1 MVMNPTKSRQSIPAN
16 RYQNRYDISNK
27 YSRNTPHIRGLFL
40 RHTLTIEER
49 FPVDAYLTTMQILGL
64 AIGGMCHSLLGSI
77 KVPLANKLNIK
88 EDKVGALVSAFGF
101 TMIPMAF
108 VAGIMTDEIG
118 RDLVMGIALGI
129 MICSVLVLANA
140 KTYTAAV
147 IAVLLLGTGWS
158 ALVNVLNTLQEPAFL
173 PFFDEGTPLSSA
185 MNLGDFVFGVGA
197 FVMPI
202 ATAFLL
208 AKVGLEKTFSWFAV
222 LMAIPLVF
230 VFFVNWELLKPDT
243 TTVINDWW
251 RMLLTDS
258 VVLICCIAFFF
269 HVPTEACV
277 ALWATT
283 LMKDR
288 GVTDRKAST
297 LLSVFWLVFT
307 VSRLVAALLM
317 PAGMDHAILI
327 VLAVACTVVTL
338 GLALSRSQQI
348 TVGCVILLGAIMGP
362 IFPIL
367 IAQLVGHVGENIDKR
382 LNGRAIGLFFCIGGI
397 GWALMPLIA
406 GKVAAKAS
414 VQKAFFLIS
423 AGAACLTALTFI
435 LSKQ

>member
-1 MVMNPTKSRQSIPAN
+1 MDT
-16 RYQNRYDISNK
+16 
-27 YSRNTPHIRGLFL
+27 
-40 RHTLTIEER
+40 
-49 FPVDAYLTTMQILGL
+49 YLTTMQILGL

-77 KVPLANKLNIK
+77 KVPLADRLNIK

-108 VAGIMTDEIG
+108 AAGIMADEIG

-158 ALVNVLNTLQEPAFL
+158 ALVNVLNALQGPAFL
-173 PFFDEGTPLSSA
+173 PFFGKDAPLSSA
-185 MNLGDFVFGVGA
+185 MNLGDFVFGAGA

-208 AKVGLEKTFSWFAV
+208 VKVGLKKTFSWFAV
-222 LMAIPLVF
+222 LMAISLVC
-230 VFFVNWELLKPDT
+230 VFFVDWEVLKPDT
-243 TTVINDWW
+243 TQVIDNWLEV
-251 RMLLTDS
+251 LLTDS

-288 GVTDRKAST
+288 GVTDGKAST

-317 PAGMDHAILI
+317 PAGMDHTILI
-327 VLAVACTVVTL
+327 VLAMTCTAATL
-338 GLALSRSQQI
+338 GLALSRSQQT
-348 TVGCVILLGAIMGP
+348 TVRWIILLGAIMGP

-367 IAQLVGHVGENIDKR
+367 IAQLVGHVGGNIDAQ
-382 LNGRAIGLFFCIGGI
+382 LIGRAIGLFFCIGGI
-397 GWALMPLIA
+397 GWALMPLIV
-406 GKVAAKAS
+406 GKVAVKVS

-423 AGAACLTALTFI
+423 AGAACLTILTFI
-435 LSKQ
+435 LSRQSI

>member
-1 MVMNPTKSRQSIPAN
+1 
-16 RYQNRYDISNK
+16 
-27 YSRNTPHIRGLFL
+27 
-40 RHTLTIEER
+40 
-49 FPVDAYLTTMQILGL
+49 MQILGL

-77 KVPLANKLNIK
+77 KVPLADRLNIK

-108 VAGIMTDEIG
+108 AAGIMADEIG

-158 ALVNVLNTLQEPAFL
+158 ALVNVLNALQGPAFL
-173 PFFDEGTPLSSA
+173 PFFGKDAPLSSA
-185 MNLGDFVFGVGA
+185 MNLGDFVFGAGA

-208 AKVGLEKTFSWFAV
+208 VKVGLKKTFSWFAV
-222 LMAIPLVF
+222 LMAISLVC
-230 VFFVNWELLKPDT
+230 VFFVDWEVLKPDT
-243 TTVINDWW
+243 TQVIDNWL
-251 RMLLTDS
+251 MVLLTDP

-288 GVTDRKAST
+288 GVTDGKAST

-317 PAGMDHAILI
+317 PAGMDHTILI
-327 VLAVACTVVTL
+327 VLAMTCTAATL
-338 GLALSRSQQI
+338 GLALSRSQQT
-348 TVGCVILLGAIMGP
+348 TVRWIILLGAIMGP

-367 IAQLVGHVGENIDKR
+367 IAQLVGHVGGNIDAQ
-382 LNGRAIGLFFCIGGI
+382 LIGRAIGLFFCIGGI
-397 GWALMPLIA
+397 GWALMPLIV
-406 GKVAAKAS
+406 GKVAVKVS

-423 AGAACLTALTFI
+423 AGAACLTILTFI
-435 LSKQ
+435 LSRQSI

>member
-1 MVMNPTKSRQSIPAN
+1 
-16 RYQNRYDISNK
+16 
-27 YSRNTPHIRGLFL
+27 
-40 RHTLTIEER
+40 
-49 FPVDAYLTTMQILGL
+49 MQILGL

-77 KVPLANKLNIK
+77 KVPLADRLNIK

-108 VAGIMTDEIG
+108 AAGIMADEIG

-158 ALVNVLNTLQEPAFL
+158 ALVNVLNALQGPAFL
-173 PFFDEGTPLSSA
+173 PFFGENTPLSSA
-185 MNLGDFVFGVGA
+185 MNLGDFVFGAGA

-208 AKVGLEKTFSWFAV
+208 VKVGLKKTFSWFAV
-222 LMAIPLVF
+222 LMAISLVC
-230 VFFVNWELLKPDT
+230 VFFVDWEVLKPDT
-243 TTVINDWW
+243 TQVIDNWL
-251 RMLLTDS
+251 MVLLTDP

-288 GVTDRKAST
+288 GVTDGKAST

-317 PAGMDHAILI
+317 PAGMDHTILI
-327 VLAVACTVVTL
+327 VLAVTCTAATL
-338 GLALSRSQQI
+338 GLALSRSQQT
-348 TVGCVILLGAIMGP
+348 TVRWIILLGAIMGP

-367 IAQLVGHVGENIDKR
+367 IAQLVGHVGGNIDAQ
-382 LNGRAIGLFFCIGGI
+382 LIGRAIGLFFCIGGI
-397 GWALMPLIA
+397 GWALMPLIV
-406 GKVAAKAS
+406 GKVAVKAS
-414 VQKAFFLIS
+414 VQKAFLLIS
-423 AGAACLTALTFI
+423 AGAACLTILTFI
-435 LSKQ
+435 LSRQSI

>member
-1 MVMNPTKSRQSIPAN
+1 MDT
-16 RYQNRYDISNK
+16 
-27 YSRNTPHIRGLFL
+27 
-40 RHTLTIEER
+40 
-49 FPVDAYLTTMQILGL
+49 YLTTMQILGL

-77 KVPLANKLNIK
+77 KVPLATKLNIK

-108 VAGIMTDEIG
+108 AAGIMADEIG

-158 ALVNVLNTLQEPAFL
+158 ALVNVLNALQGPAFL
-173 PFFDEGTPLSSA
+173 PFFGENTPLSSA
-185 MNLGDFVFGVGA
+185 MNLGDFVFGAGA

-208 AKVGLEKTFSWFAV
+208 VKVGLKKTFSWFAV
-222 LMAIPLVF
+222 LMAISLVC
-230 VFFVNWELLKPDT
+230 VFFVDWEVLKPDT
-243 TTVINDWW
+243 TQVIDNWL
-251 RMLLTDS
+251 MVLLTDP

-288 GVTDRKAST
+288 GVTDGKAST

-317 PAGMDHAILI
+317 PAGMDHTILI
-327 VLAVACTVVTL
+327 VLAVTCTVATL
-338 GLALSRSQQI
+338 GLALSRSQQT
-348 TVGCVILLGAIMGP
+348 TVRWIILLGAIMGP

-367 IAQLVGHVGENIDKR
+367 IAQLVGHVGGNIDAQ
-382 LNGRAIGLFFCIGGI
+382 LIGRAIGLFFCIGGI
-397 GWALMPLIA
+397 GWALMPLIV
-406 GKVAAKAS
+406 GKVAVKAS
-414 VQKAFFLIS
+414 VQKAFLLIS
-423 AGAACLTALTFI
+423 AGAACLTILTFI
-435 LSKQ
+435 LSRQSI

>member
-1 MVMNPTKSRQSIPAN
+1 
-16 RYQNRYDISNK
+16 
-27 YSRNTPHIRGLFL
+27 
-40 RHTLTIEER
+40 
-49 FPVDAYLTTMQILGL
+49 MQILGL

-77 KVPLANKLNIK
+77 KVPLADRLNIK

-108 VAGIMTDEIG
+108 AAGIMADEIG

-158 ALVNVLNTLQEPAFL
+158 ALVNVLNALQGPAFL
-173 PFFDEGTPLSSA
+173 PFFGKDAPLSSA
-185 MNLGDFVFGVGA
+185 MNLGDFVFGAGA

-208 AKVGLEKTFSWFAV
+208 VKVGLKKTFSWFAV
-222 LMAIPLVF
+222 LMAISLVC
-230 VFFVNWELLKPDT
+230 VFFVDWEVLKPDT
-243 TTVINDWW
+243 TQVIDNWLEV
-251 RMLLTDS
+251 LLTDS

-288 GVTDRKAST
+288 GVTDGKAST

-317 PAGMDHAILI
+317 PAGMDHTILI
-327 VLAVACTVVTL
+327 VLAMTCTAATL
-338 GLALSRSQQI
+338 GLALSRSQQT
-348 TVGCVILLGAIMGP
+348 TVRWIILLGAIMGP

-367 IAQLVGHVGENIDKR
+367 IAQLVGHVGGNIDAQ
-382 LNGRAIGLFFCIGGI
+382 LIGRAIGLFFCIGGI
-397 GWALMPLIA
+397 GWALMPLIV
-406 GKVAAKAS
+406 GKVAVKVS

-423 AGAACLTALTFI
+423 AGAACLTILTFI
-435 LSKQ
+435 LSRQSI

>member
-1 MVMNPTKSRQSIPAN
+1 
-16 RYQNRYDISNK
+16 
-27 YSRNTPHIRGLFL
+27 
-40 RHTLTIEER
+40 
-49 FPVDAYLTTMQILGL
+49 MQILGL

-77 KVPLANKLNIK
+77 KVPLADRLNIK

-108 VAGIMTDEIG
+108 AAGIMADEIG

-129 MICSVLVLANA
+129 RICSVLVLANA

-158 ALVNVLNTLQEPAFL
+158 ALVNVLNALQGPAFL
-173 PFFDEGTPLSSA
+173 PFFGENTPLSSA
-185 MNLGDFVFGVGA
+185 MNLGDFVFGAGA

-208 AKVGLEKTFSWFAV
+208 VKVGLKKTFSWFAV
-222 LMAIPLVF
+222 LMAISLVC
-230 VFFVNWELLKPDT
+230 VFFVDWEVLKPDT
-243 TTVINDWW
+243 TQVIDNWL
-251 RMLLTDS
+251 MVLLTDP

-288 GVTDRKAST
+288 GVTDGKAST

-317 PAGMDHAILI
+317 PAGMDHTILI
-327 VLAVACTVVTL
+327 VLAVTCTAATL
-338 GLALSRSQQI
+338 GLALSRSQQT
-348 TVGCVILLGAIMGP
+348 TVRWIILLGAIMGP

-367 IAQLVGHVGENIDKR
+367 IAQLVGHVGGNIDAQ
-382 LNGRAIGLFFCIGGI
+382 LIGRAIGLFFCIGGI
-397 GWALMPLIA
+397 GWALMPLIV
-406 GKVAAKAS
+406 GKVAVKAS
-414 VQKAFFLIS
+414 VQKAFLLIS
-423 AGAACLTALTFI
+423 AGAACLTILTFI
-435 LSKQ
+435 LSRQSI

>member
-1 MVMNPTKSRQSIPAN
+1 
-16 RYQNRYDISNK
+16 
-27 YSRNTPHIRGLFL
+27 
-40 RHTLTIEER
+40 
-49 FPVDAYLTTMQILGL
+49 MQILGL

-77 KVPLANKLNIK
+77 KVPLANRLNIK

-108 VAGIMTDEIG
+108 AAGIMADEIG

-158 ALVNVLNTLQEPAFL
+158 ALVNVLNALQGSAFL
-173 PFFDEGTPLSSA
+173 PFFGEDAPLSSA
-185 MNLGDFVFGVGA
+185 MNLGDFVFGAGA
-197 FVMPI
+197 FFMPI

-208 AKVGLEKTFSWFAV
+208 AKVGLKKTFSWFAV
-222 LMAIPLVF
+222 LMAISLVF
-230 VFFVNWELLKPDT
+230 VFFVDWEVLKPDT
-243 TTVINDWW
+243 TQVIDNWLEV
-251 RMLLTDS
+251 LLTDS

-288 GVTDRKAST
+288 GVTDGKAST

-317 PAGMDHAILI
+317 PAGMDHTILI
-327 VLAVACTVVTL
+327 VLAVTCTVATL
-338 GLALSRSQQI
+338 GLALSRSQQT
-348 TVGCVILLGAIMGP
+348 TVRWIILLGAIMGP

-367 IAQLVGHVGENIDKR
+367 IAQLIGHVGENIDAQ
-382 LNGRAIGLFFCIGGI
+382 LIGRAIGLFFCIGGI
-397 GWALMPLIA
+397 GWALMPLIV
-406 GKVAAKAS
+406 GKVAAKVS

-423 AGAACLTALTFI
+423 AGAACLTILTFI
-435 LSKQ
+435 LSRQSI

>member
-1 MVMNPTKSRQSIPAN
+1 MDT
-16 RYQNRYDISNK
+16 
-27 YSRNTPHIRGLFL
+27 
-40 RHTLTIEER
+40 
-49 FPVDAYLTTMQILGL
+49 YLTTMQILGL

-77 KVPLANKLNIK
+77 KVPLADRLNIK

-108 VAGIMTDEIG
+108 AAGIMADEIG

-158 ALVNVLNTLQEPAFL
+158 ALVNVLNALQGPAFL
-173 PFFDEGTPLSSA
+173 PFFGENTPLSSA
-185 MNLGDFVFGVGA
+185 MNLGDFVFGAGA

-208 AKVGLEKTFSWFAV
+208 VKVGLKKTFSWFAV
-222 LMAIPLVF
+222 LMAISLVC
-230 VFFVNWELLKPDT
+230 VFFVDWEVLKPDT
-243 TTVINDWW
+243 TQVIDNWLEV
-251 RMLLTDS
+251 LLTDS

-288 GVTDRKAST
+288 GVTDGKAST

-317 PAGMDHAILI
+317 PAGMDHTILI
-327 VLAVACTVVTL
+327 VLAMTCTAATL
-338 GLALSRSQQI
+338 GLALSRSQQT
-348 TVGCVILLGAIMGP
+348 TVRWIILLGAIMGP

-367 IAQLVGHVGENIDKR
+367 IAQLVGHVGGNIDAQ
-382 LNGRAIGLFFCIGGI
+382 LIGRAIGLFFCIGGI
-397 GWALMPLIA
+397 GWALMPLIV
-406 GKVAAKAS
+406 GKVAVKAS
-414 VQKAFFLIS
+414 VQKAFLLIS
-423 AGAACLTALTFI
+423 AGAACLTILTFI
-435 LSKQ
+435 LSRQSI

>member
-1 MVMNPTKSRQSIPAN
+1 
-16 RYQNRYDISNK
+16 
-27 YSRNTPHIRGLFL
+27 
-40 RHTLTIEER
+40 
-49 FPVDAYLTTMQILGL
+49 VDTYLTTMQILGL

-77 KVPLANKLNIK
+77 KVPLATRLNIK

-108 VAGIMTDEIG
+108 AAGIMADEIG

-158 ALVNVLNTLQEPAFL
+158 ALVNVLNALQGPAFL
-173 PFFDEGTPLSSA
+173 PFFGENTPLSSA
-185 MNLGDFVFGVGA
+185 MNLGDFVFGAGA

-208 AKVGLEKTFSWFAV
+208 VKVGLKKTFSWFAV
-222 LMAIPLVF
+222 LMAISLVC
-230 VFFVNWELLKPDT
+230 VFFVDWEVLKPDT
-243 TTVINDWW
+243 TQVIDNWL
-251 RMLLTDS
+251 MVLLTDP

-288 GVTDRKAST
+288 GVTDGKAST

-317 PAGMDHAILI
+317 PAGMDHTILI
-327 VLAVACTVVTL
+327 VLAVTCTAATL
-338 GLALSRSQQI
+338 GLALSRSQQT
-348 TVGCVILLGAIMGP
+348 TVRWIILLGAIMGP

-367 IAQLVGHVGENIDKR
+367 IAQLVGHVGGNIDAQ
-382 LNGRAIGLFFCIGGI
+382 LIGRAIGLFFCIGGI
-397 GWALMPLIA
+397 GWALMPLIV
-406 GKVAAKAS
+406 GKVAVKAS
-414 VQKAFFLIS
+414 VQKAFLLIS
-423 AGAACLTALTFI
+423 AGAACLTILTFI
-435 LSKQ
+435 LSRQSI

>member
-1 MVMNPTKSRQSIPAN
+1 MDT
-16 RYQNRYDISNK
+16 
-27 YSRNTPHIRGLFL
+27 
-40 RHTLTIEER
+40 
-49 FPVDAYLTTMQILGL
+49 YLTTMQILGL

-108 VAGIMTDEIG
+108 VAGIMADEIG
-118 RDLVMGIALGI
+118 RELVMGIALGI

-158 ALVNVLNTLQEPAFL
+158 ALVNVLNTLQGAAFL
-173 PFFDEGTPLSSA
+173 RFFADNTPLSSA
-185 MNLGDFVFGVGA
+185 MNLGDFVFGAGA

-208 AKVGLEKTFSWFAV
+208 VKVGLKKTFSWFAV
-222 LMAIPLVF
+222 LMAISLVF
-230 VFFVNWELLKPDT
+230 VFFVDWESLKPVT
-243 TTVINDWW
+243 TTVIDDWLT
-251 RMLLTDS
+251 MLLTDP

-288 GVTDRKAST
+288 GVTDRNAST
-297 LLSVFWLVFT
+297 LLSVFWLTFT
-307 VSRLVAALLM
+307 FSRLVAALLM
-317 PAGMDHAILI
+317 PVGMDHMI
-327 VLAVACTVVTL
+327 VIILAVICTVATL
-338 GLALSRSQQI
+338 GLALSRSQKI
-348 TVGCVILLGAIMGP
+348 TVGWIILLGAIMGP

-367 IAQLVGHVGENIDKR
+367 IAQLYGHVHNINEQ
-382 LNGRAIGLFFCIGGI
+382 LVGRAVGLFFCIGGI

-406 GKVAAKAS
+406 GKVAAKTS
-414 VQKAFFLIS
+414 IQKAFFLIS
-423 AGAACLTALTFI
+423 VGAACLTVLTII
-435 LSKQ
+435 LSKQPV

>member
-1 MVMNPTKSRQSIPAN
+1 
-16 RYQNRYDISNK
+16 
-27 YSRNTPHIRGLFL
+27 
-40 RHTLTIEER
+40 
-49 FPVDAYLTTMQILGL
+49 MQILGL

-77 KVPLANKLNIK
+77 KVPLADRLNIK

-108 VAGIMTDEIG
+108 AAGIMADEIG

-158 ALVNVLNTLQEPAFL
+158 ALVNVLNALQGPAFL
-173 PFFDEGTPLSSA
+173 PFFGKDAPLSSA
-185 MNLGDFVFGVGA
+185 MNLGDFVFGAGA

-208 AKVGLEKTFSWFAV
+208 VKVGLKKTFSWFAV
-222 LMAIPLVF
+222 LMAISLVC
-230 VFFVNWELLKPDT
+230 VFFVDWEVLKPDT
-243 TTVINDWW
+243 TQVIDNWLEV
-251 RMLLTDS
+251 LLTDS

-288 GVTDRKAST
+288 GVTDGKAST

-317 PAGMDHAILI
+317 PAGMDHTILI
-327 VLAVACTVVTL
+327 VLAMTCTAATL
-338 GLALSRSQQI
+338 GLALSRSQQT
-348 TVGCVILLGAIMGP
+348 TVRWIILLGAIMGP

-367 IAQLVGHVGENIDKR
+367 IAQLVGHVGGNIDAQ
-382 LNGRAIGLFFCIGGI
+382 LIGRAIGLFFCIGGI
-397 GWALMPLIA
+397 GWALMPLIV
-406 GKVAAKAS
+406 GKVAVKAS
-414 VQKAFFLIS
+414 VQKAFLLIS
-423 AGAACLTALTFI
+423 AGAACLTILTFI
-435 LSKQ
+435 LSRQSI

>member
-1 MVMNPTKSRQSIPAN
+1 MDT
-16 RYQNRYDISNK
+16 
-27 YSRNTPHIRGLFL
+27 
-40 RHTLTIEER
+40 
-49 FPVDAYLTTMQILGL
+49 YLTTMQILGL

-77 KVPLANKLNIK
+77 KVPLADRLNIK

-108 VAGIMTDEIG
+108 AAGIMADEIG

-158 ALVNVLNTLQEPAFL
+158 ALVNVLNALQGPAFL
-173 PFFDEGTPLSSA
+173 PFFGKDAPLSSA
-185 MNLGDFVFGVGA
+185 MNLGDFVFGAGA

-208 AKVGLEKTFSWFAV
+208 VKVGLKKTFSWFAV
-222 LMAIPLVF
+222 LMAISLVC
-230 VFFVNWELLKPDT
+230 VFFVDWEVLKPDT
-243 TTVINDWW
+243 TQVIDNWLEV
-251 RMLLTDS
+251 LLTDS

-288 GVTDRKAST
+288 GVTDGKAST

-317 PAGMDHAILI
+317 PAGMDHTILI
-327 VLAVACTVVTL
+327 VLAMTCTAATL
-338 GLALSRSQQI
+338 GLALSRSQQT
-348 TVGCVILLGAIMGP
+348 TVRWIILLGAIMGP

-367 IAQLVGHVGENIDKR
+367 IAQLVGHVGGNIDAQ
-382 LNGRAIGLFFCIGGI
+382 LIGRAIGLFFCIGGI
-397 GWALMPLIA
+397 GWALMPLIV
-406 GKVAAKAS
+406 GKVAVKAS
-414 VQKAFFLIS
+414 VQKAFLLIS
-423 AGAACLTALTFI
+423 AGAACLTILTFI
-435 LSKQ
+435 LSRQSI

>member
-1 MVMNPTKSRQSIPAN
+1 MDT
-16 RYQNRYDISNK
+16 
-27 YSRNTPHIRGLFL
+27 
-40 RHTLTIEER
+40 
-49 FPVDAYLTTMQILGL
+49 YLTTMQILGL

-77 KVPLANKLNIK
+77 KVPLADRLNIK

-108 VAGIMTDEIG
+108 AAGIMADEIG

-158 ALVNVLNTLQEPAFL
+158 ALVNVLNALQGPAFL
-173 PFFDEGTPLSSA
+173 PFFGENTPLSSA
-185 MNLGDFVFGVGA
+185 MNLGDFVFGAGA

-208 AKVGLEKTFSWFAV
+208 VKVGLKKTFSWFAV
-222 LMAIPLVF
+222 LMAISLVC
-230 VFFVNWELLKPDT
+230 VFFVDWEVLKPDT
-243 TTVINDWW
+243 TQVIDNWL
-251 RMLLTDS
+251 MVLLTDP

-288 GVTDRKAST
+288 GVTDGKAST

-317 PAGMDHAILI
+317 PAGMDHTILI
-327 VLAVACTVVTL
+327 VLAMTCTAATL
-338 GLALSRSQQI
+338 GLALSRSQQT
-348 TVGCVILLGAIMGP
+348 TVRWIILLGAIMGP

-367 IAQLVGHVGENIDKR
+367 IAQLVGHVGGNIDAQ
-382 LNGRAIGLFFCIGGI
+382 LIGRAIGLFFCIGGI
-397 GWALMPLIA
+397 GWALMPLIV
-406 GKVAAKAS
+406 GKVAVKVS

-423 AGAACLTALTFI
+423 AGAACLTILTFI
-435 LSKQ
+435 LSRQSI

>member
-1 MVMNPTKSRQSIPAN
+1 MDT
-16 RYQNRYDISNK
+16 
-27 YSRNTPHIRGLFL
+27 
-40 RHTLTIEER
+40 
-49 FPVDAYLTTMQILGL
+49 YLTTMQILGL

-77 KVPLANKLNIK
+77 KVPLADRLNIK

-108 VAGIMTDEIG
+108 AAGIMADEIG

-158 ALVNVLNTLQEPAFL
+158 ALVNVLNALQGPAFL
-173 PFFDEGTPLSSA
+173 PFFGENTPLSSA
-185 MNLGDFVFGVGA
+185 MNLGDFVFGAGA

-208 AKVGLEKTFSWFAV
+208 VKVGLKKTFSWFAV
-222 LMAIPLVF
+222 LMAISLVC
-230 VFFVNWELLKPDT
+230 VFFVDWEVLKPDT
-243 TTVINDWW
+243 TQVIDNWL
-251 RMLLTDS
+251 MVLLTDP

-288 GVTDRKAST
+288 GVTDGKAST

-317 PAGMDHAILI
+317 PAGMDHTILI
-327 VLAVACTVVTL
+327 VLAVTCTAATL
-338 GLALSRSQQI
+338 GLALSRSQQT
-348 TVGCVILLGAIMGP
+348 TVRWIILLGAIMGP

-367 IAQLVGHVGENIDKR
+367 IAQLVGHVGGNIDAQ
-382 LNGRAIGLFFCIGGI
+382 LIGRAIGLFFCIGGI
-397 GWALMPLIA
+397 GWALMPLIV
-406 GKVAAKAS
+406 GKVAVKAS
-414 VQKAFFLIS
+414 VQKAFLLIS
-423 AGAACLTALTFI
+423 AGAACLTILTFI
-435 LSKQ
+435 LSRQSI

>member
-1 MVMNPTKSRQSIPAN
+1 
-16 RYQNRYDISNK
+16 
-27 YSRNTPHIRGLFL
+27 
-40 RHTLTIEER
+40 
-49 FPVDAYLTTMQILGL
+49 VDTYLTTMQILGL

-77 KVPLANKLNIK
+77 KVPLADRLNIK

-108 VAGIMTDEIG
+108 AAGIMADEIG

-158 ALVNVLNTLQEPAFL
+158 ALVNVLNALQGPAFL
-173 PFFDEGTPLSSA
+173 PFFGKDAPLSSA
-185 MNLGDFVFGVGA
+185 MNLGDFVFGAGA

-208 AKVGLEKTFSWFAV
+208 VKVGLKKTFSWFAV
-222 LMAIPLVF
+222 LMAISLVC
-230 VFFVNWELLKPDT
+230 VFFVDWEVLKPDT
-243 TTVINDWW
+243 TQVIDNWLEV
-251 RMLLTDS
+251 LLTDS

-288 GVTDRKAST
+288 GVTDGKAST

-317 PAGMDHAILI
+317 PAGMDHTILI
-327 VLAVACTVVTL
+327 VLAMTCTAATL
-338 GLALSRSQQI
+338 GLALSRSQQT
-348 TVGCVILLGAIMGP
+348 TVRWIILLGAIMGP

-367 IAQLVGHVGENIDKR
+367 IAQLVGHVGGNIDAQ
-382 LNGRAIGLFFCIGGI
+382 LIGRAIGLFFCIGGI
-397 GWALMPLIA
+397 GWALMPLIV
-406 GKVAAKAS
+406 GKVAVKAS
-414 VQKAFFLIS
+414 VQKAFLLIS
-423 AGAACLTALTFI
+423 AGAACLTILTFI
-435 LSKQ
+435 LSRQSI

>member
-1 MVMNPTKSRQSIPAN
+1 M
-16 RYQNRYDISNK
+16 
-27 YSRNTPHIRGLFL
+27 
-40 RHTLTIEER
+40 
-49 FPVDAYLTTMQILGL
+49 DAYLTTMQVLGL

-77 KVPLANKLNIK
+77 KVPLAKKLNIK

-108 VAGIMTDEIG
+108 AAGIMADEIG
-118 RDLVMGIALGI
+118 RDLVLGIALGI

-158 ALVNVLNTLQEPAFL
+158 ALVNVLNALQGPAFL
-173 PFFDEGTPLSSA
+173 PFFGKDTPLSSA
-185 MNLGDFVFGVGA
+185 MNLGDFVFGAGA

-208 AKVGLEKTFSWFAV
+208 VKVGLKKTFSWFAV
-222 LMAIPLVF
+222 LMAISLVF

-243 TTVINDWW
+243 TQVIDDWL
-251 RMLLTDS
+251 RVLLTDS
-258 VVLICCIAFFF
+258 VVIICCIAFFF

-288 GVTDRKAST
+288 GVTDGKAST

-307 VSRLVAALLM
+307 ISRLVAALLM

-327 VLAVACTVVTL
+327 VLAITCTAATL

-348 TVGCVILLGAIMGP
+348 TVGSIILLGAIMGP

-367 IAQLVGHVGENIDKR
+367 IAQLVDHVGGSIDAQ
-382 LNGRAIGLFFCIGGI
+382 LIGRAIGLFFCIGGI
-397 GWALMPLIA
+397 GWALTPLIA
-406 GKVAAKAS
+406 GKIAAKGS

-423 AGAACLTALTFI
+423 VGAACLTVLTII
-435 LSKQ
+435 LSKLAI

>member
-1 MVMNPTKSRQSIPAN
+1 MDT
-16 RYQNRYDISNK
+16 
-27 YSRNTPHIRGLFL
+27 
-40 RHTLTIEER
+40 
-49 FPVDAYLTTMQILGL
+49 YLTTMQILGL

-88 EDKVGALVSAFGF
+88 EDKMGALVSAFGF

-108 VAGIMTDEIG
+108 VAGIMADEIG
-118 RDLVMGIALGI
+118 RELVMGIALGI

-158 ALVNVLNTLQEPAFL
+158 ALVNVLNTLQGAAFL
-173 PFFDEGTPLSSA
+173 RFFAENTPLSSA
-185 MNLGDFVFGVGA
+185 MNLGDFVFGAGA

-208 AKVGLEKTFSWFAV
+208 VKVGLKKTFSWFAV
-222 LMAIPLVF
+222 LMAISLVF
-230 VFFVNWELLKPDT
+230 VFFVDWESLKPVT
-243 TTVINDWW
+243 TTVIDDWLT
-251 RMLLTDS
+251 MLLTDP

-288 GVTDRKAST
+288 GVTDGNAST
-297 LLSVFWLVFT
+297 LLSVFWLIFT
-307 VSRLVAALLM
+307 FSRLVAALLM
-317 PAGMDHAILI
+317 PVGMDHMI
-327 VLAVACTVVTL
+327 VIILAVICTVATL
-338 GLALSRSQQI
+338 GLALSRSQKI
-348 TVGCVILLGAIMGP
+348 TVGWIILLGAIMGP

-367 IAQLVGHVGENIDKR
+367 IAQLYGHVENNINEQ
-382 LNGRAIGLFFCIGGI
+382 LVGRAVGLFFCIGGI

-406 GKVAAKAS
+406 GKIAARTS

-423 AGAACLTALTFI
+423 AGAACLTVLTII
-435 LSKQ
+435 LSKQAI

>member
-1 MVMNPTKSRQSIPAN
+1 
-16 RYQNRYDISNK
+16 
-27 YSRNTPHIRGLFL
+27 
-40 RHTLTIEER
+40 
-49 FPVDAYLTTMQILGL
+49 MQILGL

-77 KVPLANKLNIK
+77 KVPLATKLNIK

-108 VAGIMTDEIG
+108 AAGIMADEIG

-158 ALVNVLNTLQEPAFL
+158 ALVNVLNALQGPAFL
-173 PFFDEGTPLSSA
+173 PFFGENTPLSSA
-185 MNLGDFVFGVGA
+185 MNLGDFVFGAGA

-208 AKVGLEKTFSWFAV
+208 VKVGLKKTFSWFAV
-222 LMAIPLVF
+222 LMAISLVC
-230 VFFVNWELLKPDT
+230 VFFVDWEVLKPDT
-243 TTVINDWW
+243 TQVIDNWL
-251 RMLLTDS
+251 MVLLTDP

-288 GVTDRKAST
+288 GVTDGKAST

-317 PAGMDHAILI
+317 PAGMDHTILI
-327 VLAVACTVVTL
+327 VLAVTCTAATL
-338 GLALSRSQQI
+338 GLALSRSQQT
-348 TVGCVILLGAIMGP
+348 TVRWIILLGAIMGP

-367 IAQLVGHVGENIDKR
+367 IAQLVGHVGGNIDAQ
-382 LNGRAIGLFFCIGGI
+382 LIGRAIGLFFCIGGI
-397 GWALMPLIA
+397 GWALMPLIV
-406 GKVAAKAS
+406 GKVAVKAS
-414 VQKAFFLIS
+414 VQKAFLLIS
-423 AGAACLTALTFI
+423 AGAACLTILTFI
-435 LSKQ
+435 LSRQSI

>member
-1 MVMNPTKSRQSIPAN
+1 MDT
-16 RYQNRYDISNK
+16 
-27 YSRNTPHIRGLFL
+27 
-40 RHTLTIEER
+40 
-49 FPVDAYLTTMQILGL
+49 YLTTMQILGL

-108 VAGIMTDEIG
+108 VAGIMADEIG
-118 RDLVMGIALGI
+118 RELVMGIALGI

-158 ALVNVLNTLQEPAFL
+158 ALVNVLNTLQGAAFL
-173 PFFDEGTPLSSA
+173 RFFADNTPLSSA
-185 MNLGDFVFGVGA
+185 MNLGDFVFGAGA

-202 ATAFLL
+202 ATAFLIT
-208 AKVGLEKTFSWFAV
+208 KIGLKKTFGWFAV
-222 LMAIPLVF
+222 LMAIALVF
-230 VFFVNWELLKPDT
+230 VFFVDWESLKPVT
-243 TTVINDWW
+243 TTVIDDWLT
-251 RMLLTDS
+251 MLLTDP

-288 GVTDRKAST
+288 GVTDRNAST
-297 LLSVFWLVFT
+297 LLSVFWLTFT
-307 VSRLVAALLM
+307 FSRLVAALLM
-317 PAGMDHAILI
+317 PVGMDHMI
-327 VLAVACTVVTL
+327 VIILAVICTVATL
-338 GLALSRSQQI
+338 GLALSRSQKI
-348 TVGCVILLGAIMGP
+348 TVGWIILLGAIMGP

-367 IAQLVGHVGENIDKR
+367 IAQLYGHVHNINEQ
-382 LNGRAIGLFFCIGGI
+382 LVGRAVGLFFCIGGI
-397 GWALMPLIA
+397 GWAPMPLIA
-406 GKVAAKAS
+406 GKVAARTS

-423 AGAACLTALTFI
+423 AGAACLTVLTII
-435 LSKQ
+435 LSKQAI

>member
-1 MVMNPTKSRQSIPAN
+1 
-16 RYQNRYDISNK
+16 
-27 YSRNTPHIRGLFL
+27 
-40 RHTLTIEER
+40 
-49 FPVDAYLTTMQILGL
+49 MQILGL

-77 KVPLANKLNIK
+77 KVPLATKLNIK

-108 VAGIMTDEIG
+108 AAGIMADEIG

-158 ALVNVLNTLQEPAFL
+158 ALVNVLNALQGPAFL
-173 PFFDEGTPLSSA
+173 PFFGENTPLSSA
-185 MNLGDFVFGVGA
+185 MNLGDFVFGAGA

-208 AKVGLEKTFSWFAV
+208 VKVGLKKTFSWFAV
-222 LMAIPLVF
+222 LMAISLVC
-230 VFFVNWELLKPDT
+230 VFFVDWEVLKPDT
-243 TTVINDWW
+243 TQVIDNWL
-251 RMLLTDS
+251 MVLLTDP

-288 GVTDRKAST
+288 GVTDGKAST

-317 PAGMDHAILI
+317 PAGMDHTILI
-327 VLAVACTVVTL
+327 VLAVTCTAATL
-338 GLALSRSQQI
+338 GLALSRSQQT
-348 TVGCVILLGAIMGP
+348 TVRWIILLGAIMGP

-367 IAQLVGHVGENIDKR
+367 IAQLVGHVGGNIDAQ
-382 LNGRAIGLFFCIGGI
+382 LIGRAIGLFFCIGGI
-397 GWALMPLIA
+397 GWALMPLIV
-406 GKVAAKAS
+406 GKVAVKES
-414 VQKAFFLIS
+414 VQKAFLLIS
-423 AGAACLTALTFI
+423 AGAACLTILTFI
-435 LSKQ
+435 LSRQSI

>member
-1 MVMNPTKSRQSIPAN
+1 
-16 RYQNRYDISNK
+16 
-27 YSRNTPHIRGLFL
+27 
-40 RHTLTIEER
+40 
-49 FPVDAYLTTMQILGL
+49 VDTYLTTMQILGL

-108 VAGIMTDEIG
+108 AAGIMADEIG
-118 RDLVMGIALGI
+118 RDLVLGIALGI

-158 ALVNVLNTLQEPAFL
+158 ALVNVLNALQGAAFL
-173 PFFDEGTPLSSA
+173 PFFDENTPLSSA
-185 MNLGDFVFGVGA
+185 MNLGDFVFGAGA

-208 AKVGLEKTFSWFAV
+208 AKVGLKKTFSWFAV
-222 LMAIPLVF
+222 LMAIALVF
-230 VFFVNWELLKPDT
+230 VFFVNWESLKPDT
-243 TTVINDWW
+243 TKVIDDWL
-251 RMLLTDS
+251 RVLLTDS

-288 GVTDRKAST
+288 GVTDGKAST

-317 PAGMDHAILI
+317 PAGMDHTILI
-327 VLAVACTVVTL
+327 ALAITCTTATV
-338 GLALSRSQQI
+338 GLALSRSKQI
-348 TVGCVILLGAIMGP
+348 TVGWIILLGAIMGP

-367 IAQLVGHVGENIDKR
+367 IAQLVDHVGTKIDAQ
-382 LNGRAIGLFFCIGGI
+382 LIGRAIGLFFCIGGI

-406 GKVAAKAS
+406 GKVAAKTS
-414 VQKAFFLIS
+414 IQKAFFLIS
-423 AGAACLTALTFI
+423 AGAACLTALTII
-435 LSKQ
+435 LSKQPL

>member
-1 MVMNPTKSRQSIPAN
+1 
-16 RYQNRYDISNK
+16 
-27 YSRNTPHIRGLFL
+27 
-40 RHTLTIEER
+40 
-49 FPVDAYLTTMQILGL
+49 
-64 AIGGMCHSLLGSI
+64 
-77 KVPLANKLNIK
+77 
-88 EDKVGALVSAFGF
+88 
-101 TMIPMAF
+101 
-108 VAGIMTDEIG
+108 
-118 RDLVMGIALGI
+118 MGIALGI

-140 KTYTAAV
+140 KTYIAAV

-158 ALVNVLNTLQEPAFL
+158 ALVNVLNALQGPAFL
-173 PFFDEGTPLSSA
+173 PFFGEDTPLSSA
-185 MNLGDFVFGVGA
+185 MNLGDFVFGAGA

-208 AKVGLEKTFSWFAV
+208 VKVGLKKTFSWFAV
-222 LMAIPLVF
+222 LMAISLVF
-230 VFFVNWELLKPDT
+230 VFFVDWEQLKPDT
-243 TTVINDWW
+243 TKAIDNWLSL
-251 RMLLTDS
+251 LLTDS

-288 GVTDRKAST
+288 GVTDGKAST

-317 PAGMDHAILI
+317 PAGMDHTILI
-327 VLAVACTVVTL
+327 VLAVTCTAATL

-348 TVGCVILLGAIMGP
+348 TVGWIILLGAIMGP

-367 IAQLVGHVGENIDKR
+367 IAQLLGHVGENIDEQ
-382 LNGRAIGLFFCIGGI
+382 LIGRAIGLFFCIGGI

-406 GKVAAKAS
+406 GKIAAKAS

-423 AGAACLTALTFI
+423 VGAACLTVLTII
-435 LSKQ
+435 LSKQAI

>member
-1 MVMNPTKSRQSIPAN
+1 MDT
-16 RYQNRYDISNK
+16 
-27 YSRNTPHIRGLFL
+27 
-40 RHTLTIEER
+40 
-49 FPVDAYLTTMQILGL
+49 YLTTMQILGL

-108 VAGIMTDEIG
+108 VAGIMADEIG
-118 RDLVMGIALGI
+118 RELVMGIALGI

-158 ALVNVLNTLQEPAFL
+158 ALVNVLNTLQGAAFL
-173 PFFDEGTPLSSA
+173 RFFADNTPLSSA
-185 MNLGDFVFGVGA
+185 MNLGDFVFGAGA

-208 AKVGLEKTFSWFAV
+208 VKVGLKKTFSWFAV
-222 LMAIPLVF
+222 LMAISLVF
-230 VFFVNWELLKPDT
+230 VFFVDWESLKPVT
-243 TTVINDWW
+243 TTVIDDWLT
-251 RMLLTDS
+251 MLLTDP

-288 GVTDRKAST
+288 GVTDRNAST
-297 LLSVFWLVFT
+297 LLSVFWLTFT
-307 VSRLVAALLM
+307 FSRLVAALLM
-317 PAGMDHAILI
+317 PVGMDHMI
-327 VLAVACTVVTL
+327 VIILAVICTVATL
-338 GLALSRSQQI
+338 GLALSRSQKI
-348 TVGCVILLGAIMGP
+348 TVGWIILLGAIMGP

-367 IAQLVGHVGENIDKR
+367 IAQLYGHVHNINEQ
-382 LNGRAIGLFFCIGGI
+382 LVGRAVGLFFCIGGI

-406 GKVAAKAS
+406 GKVAARTS

-423 AGAACLTALTFI
+423 AGAACLTVLTII
-435 LSKQ
+435 LSKQAI

>member
-1 MVMNPTKSRQSIPAN
+1 
-16 RYQNRYDISNK
+16 
-27 YSRNTPHIRGLFL
+27 
-40 RHTLTIEER
+40 
-49 FPVDAYLTTMQILGL
+49 
-64 AIGGMCHSLLGSI
+64 
-77 KVPLANKLNIK
+77 
-88 EDKVGALVSAFGF
+88 
-101 TMIPMAF
+101 
-108 VAGIMTDEIG
+108 
-118 RDLVMGIALGI
+118 
-129 MICSVLVLANA
+129 
-140 KTYTAAV
+140 
-147 IAVLLLGTGWS
+147 
-158 ALVNVLNTLQEPAFL
+158 LVNVLNALQGPAFL
-173 PFFDEGTPLSSA
+173 PFFGEDAPLSSA
-185 MNLGDFVFGVGA
+185 MNLGDFVFGAGA

-208 AKVGLEKTFSWFAV
+208 AKVSLKKTFTWFAV
-222 LMAIPLVF
+222 LMAISLVS
-230 VFFVNWELLKPDT
+230 VFFVDWELLKPDT
-243 TTVINDWW
+243 TKVIDDWLTV
-251 RMLLTDS
+251 LLTDS

-288 GVTDRKAST
+288 GVTDGKAST

-317 PAGMDHAILI
+317 PAGMDHTILI
-327 VLAVACTVVTL
+327 VLAVTCTAATL

-348 TVGCVILLGAIMGP
+348 TVGWIILLGAIMGP

-367 IAQLVGHVGENIDKR
+367 IAQLLGHVGENIDEQ
-382 LNGRAIGLFFCIGGI
+382 LIGRAIGLFFCIGGI

-423 AGAACLTALTFI
+423 VGAACLTVLTII
-435 LSKQ
+435 LSKQAI

>member
-1 MVMNPTKSRQSIPAN
+1 
-16 RYQNRYDISNK
+16 
-27 YSRNTPHIRGLFL
+27 
-40 RHTLTIEER
+40 
-49 FPVDAYLTTMQILGL
+49 MQILGL

-108 VAGIMTDEIG
+108 VAGIMADEIG
-118 RDLVMGIALGI
+118 RELVMGIALGI

-158 ALVNVLNTLQEPAFL
+158 ALVNVLNTLQGAAFL
-173 PFFDEGTPLSSA
+173 RFFAENTPLSSA
-185 MNLGDFVFGVGA
+185 MNLGDFVFGAGA

-208 AKVGLEKTFSWFAV
+208 VKVGLEKTFSWFAV
-222 LMAIPLVF
+222 LMAISLVF
-230 VFFVNWELLKPDT
+230 VFFVDWESLKPVT
-243 TTVINDWW
+243 TTVIDDWLT
-251 RMLLTDS
+251 MLLTDP

-288 GVTDRKAST
+288 GVTDGNAST
-297 LLSVFWLVFT
+297 LLSVFWLIFT
-307 VSRLVAALLM
+307 FSRLVAALLM
-317 PAGMDHAILI
+317 PVGMDHMI
-327 VLAVACTVVTL
+327 VIILAVICTVATL
-338 GLALSRSQQI
+338 GLALSRSQKI
-348 TVGCVILLGAIMGP
+348 TVGWIILLGAIMGP

-367 IAQLVGHVGENIDKR
+367 IAQLYGHVQNNINEQ
-382 LNGRAIGLFFCIGGI
+382 LVGRAVGLFFCIGGI

-406 GKVAAKAS
+406 GKIAARTS

-423 AGAACLTALTFI
+423 AGAACLTVLTII
-435 LSKQ
+435 LSKQAI

>member
-1 MVMNPTKSRQSIPAN
+1 
-16 RYQNRYDISNK
+16 
-27 YSRNTPHIRGLFL
+27 
-40 RHTLTIEER
+40 
-49 FPVDAYLTTMQILGL
+49 MQILGL

-77 KVPLANKLNIK
+77 KVPLATKLNIK

-108 VAGIMTDEIG
+108 AAGIMADEIG

-158 ALVNVLNTLQEPAFL
+158 ALVNVLNALQGPAFL
-173 PFFDEGTPLSSA
+173 PFFGKDAPLSSA
-185 MNLGDFVFGVGA
+185 MNLGDFVFGAGA

-208 AKVGLEKTFSWFAV
+208 VKVGLKKTFSWFAV
-222 LMAIPLVF
+222 LMAISLVC
-230 VFFVNWELLKPDT
+230 VFFVDWEVLKPDT
-243 TTVINDWW
+243 TQVIDNWLEV
-251 RMLLTDS
+251 LLTDS

-288 GVTDRKAST
+288 GVTDGKAST

-317 PAGMDHAILI
+317 PAGMDHTILI
-327 VLAVACTVVTL
+327 VLAMTCTAATL
-338 GLALSRSQQI
+338 GLALSRSQQT
-348 TVGCVILLGAIMGP
+348 TVRWIILLGAIMGP

-367 IAQLVGHVGENIDKR
+367 IAQLVGHVGGNIDAQ
-382 LNGRAIGLFFCIGGI
+382 LIGRAIGLFFCIGGI
-397 GWALMPLIA
+397 GWALMPLIV
-406 GKVAAKAS
+406 GKVAVKAS
-414 VQKAFFLIS
+414 VQKAFLLIS
-423 AGAACLTALTFI
+423 AGAACLTILTFI
-435 LSKQ
+435 LSRQSI

>member
-1 MVMNPTKSRQSIPAN
+1 MDT
-16 RYQNRYDISNK
+16 
-27 YSRNTPHIRGLFL
+27 
-40 RHTLTIEER
+40 
-49 FPVDAYLTTMQILGL
+49 YLTTMQILGL

-77 KVPLANKLNIK
+77 KVPLATRLNIK

-108 VAGIMTDEIG
+108 AAGIMADEIG

-158 ALVNVLNTLQEPAFL
+158 ALVNVLNALQGPAFL
-173 PFFDEGTPLSSA
+173 PFFSENTPLSSA
-185 MNLGDFVFGVGA
+185 MNLGDFVFGAGA

-208 AKVGLEKTFSWFAV
+208 VKVGLKKTFSWFAV
-222 LMAIPLVF
+222 LMAISLVC
-230 VFFVNWELLKPDT
+230 VFFVDWEVLKPDT
-243 TTVINDWW
+243 TQVIDNWL
-251 RMLLTDS
+251 MVLLTDP

-288 GVTDRKAST
+288 GVNDGKAST
-297 LLSVFWLVFT
+297 LLSLFWLVFT

-317 PAGMDHAILI
+317 PAGMDHTILI
-327 VLAVACTVVTL
+327 VLAVTCTAATL
-338 GLALSRSQQI
+338 GLALSRSHQT
-348 TVGCVILLGAIMGP
+348 TVRWIILLGAIMGP

-367 IAQLVGHVGENIDKR
+367 IAQLVGHVGGNIDEQ
-382 LNGRAIGLFFCIGGI
+382 LIGRAIGLFFCIGGI
-397 GWALMPLIA
+397 GWALMPLIV
-406 GKVAAKAS
+406 GKVAVKAS
-414 VQKAFFLIS
+414 VQKAFLLIS
-423 AGAACLTALTFI
+423 AGAACLTILTFI
-435 LSKQ
+435 LSRQ

>member
-1 MVMNPTKSRQSIPAN
+1 MDT
-16 RYQNRYDISNK
+16 
-27 YSRNTPHIRGLFL
+27 
-40 RHTLTIEER
+40 
-49 FPVDAYLTTMQILGL
+49 YLTTMQILGL

-77 KVPLANKLNIK
+77 KVPLATKLNIK

-108 VAGIMTDEIG
+108 AAGIMADEIG

-158 ALVNVLNTLQEPAFL
+158 ALVNVLNALQGPAFL
-173 PFFDEGTPLSSA
+173 PFFGENTPLSSA
-185 MNLGDFVFGVGA
+185 MNLGDFVFGAGA

-208 AKVGLEKTFSWFAV
+208 VKVGLKKTFSWFAV
-222 LMAIPLVF
+222 LMAISLVC
-230 VFFVNWELLKPDT
+230 VFFVDWEVLKPDT
-243 TTVINDWW
+243 TQVIDNWL
-251 RMLLTDS
+251 MVLLTDP

-288 GVTDRKAST
+288 GVTDGKAST

-317 PAGMDHAILI
+317 PAGMDHTILI
-327 VLAVACTVVTL
+327 VLAVTCTAATL
-338 GLALSRSQQI
+338 GLALSRSQQT
-348 TVGCVILLGAIMGP
+348 TVRWIILLGAIMGP

-367 IAQLVGHVGENIDKR
+367 IAQLVGHVGGNIDAQ
-382 LNGRAIGLFFCIGGI
+382 LIGRAIGLFFCIGGI
-397 GWALMPLIA
+397 GWALMPLIV
-406 GKVAAKAS
+406 GKVAVKAS
-414 VQKAFFLIS
+414 VQKAFLLIS
-423 AGAACLTALTFI
+423 AGAACLTILTFI
-435 LSKQ
+435 LSRQSI